1 MTERRGPKALEL
13 WCRRITE
20 GYPGVNVQN
29 MTTSWRDGLAFCAMI
44 HHFRPDLIDFSSL
57 NKDDVYGNNEL
68 AFRTAEQHLGIPAL
82 LDAEDMASCSVPDR
96 LSILTYLSQ
105 FYQQFGGSSP
115 SRIARSRTPETS
127 SQQIT
132 PAESPASKAAP
143 RLGMRRE
150 VCVVCSMPVFLAEKL
165 VISKSTYHRTCFR
178 CARCHNQLTP
188 CSYYETEEGQYCC
201 ETCPDEDTTNISVSE
216 YDSLALGANDS
227 SIAIAAAESESLESQ
242 DQEISYHRS
251 LSDEEKQLKKLN
263 ESKDLKSTSQIAS
276 MRLNFMSSHLLSDT
290 VDSESEA
297 FDGGSKDQDVNASPD
312 IKSKDSLE
320 DLKTNLHSMTSRTI
334 NDKSVNNLDVSSS
347 VHRCLT
353 ATSDNLDNDI
363 NVDVDADVNVD
374 DNLIVN
380 DKDKNKDEFK
390 SQDTKEMVGVTGTD
404 VNQCL
409 SIVQKRLKLFEDLV
423 VNVNVIANNN
433 NDRDDK
439 ADGDANAGDK
449 DCDSETGVSGVSR
462 MEPDSLEV
470 CPRDDFTITEP
481 VSQAIAKPRDTC
493 VSIIN
498 ASVES
503 TEVEKKQDEDE
514 DEDGDRG
521 EVETYPDDM
530 NPFKSDE
537 ETDGKT
543 NDFERSNNPFDSDD
557 TEEVPKPAARTV
569 DAQSTKRLLKAPLNP
584 FWSDEDHES
593 EEDSKLEVPIPK
605 PRRSKLEK
613 SDLRRDD
620 FYASNSSLASST
632 STTPSSYYRK
642 RRPAPPPPDKSVTGT
657 PDKFNDSGIRTPRP
671 RKSKPAPPP
680 PMPTSTPLS
689 MGIEKLSL
697 TNDSPISNKM
707 NINANVNNR
716 LIGMEEDAERENQS
730 WEDIKV
736 SKNEANR
743 TKQSMSRSESNQD
756 YTKFDKSCQGKWK
769 RKKAPAPA
777 RPIPQRRKIKVMSM
791 KDVKLELAEI
801 EMQQLGLE
809 KQGVRLEQLI
819 RNKCENDQKD
829 DEDNN
834 ESSLSMDADELV
846 LELFALVNEKN
857 ELFRRQAELMLLRRQ
872 HRLEEE
878 HADIEYQIRCLI
890 CQPEATK
897 TDFDKQREE
906 ALIQR
911 LVEIVE
917 KRSEIVECLE
927 MDRRREVEED
937 KSINMHMELYT
948 AKKVNQ
954 EEPKTHK
961 GKKIKLK
968 EKLHIKEKNLLKKGH
983 KKDADKDVDETE
995 VKVKRQNKRKWF

>member
-1 MTERRGPKALEL
+1 
-13 WCRRITE
+13 
-20 GYPGVNVQN
+20 
-29 MTTSWRDGLAFCAMI
+29 
-44 HHFRPDLIDFSSL
+44 
-57 NKDDVYGNNEL
+57 
-68 AFRTAEQHLGIPAL
+68 
-82 LDAEDMASCSVPDR
+82 
-96 LSILTYLSQ
+96 
-105 FYQQFGGSSP
+105 
-115 SRIARSRTPETS
+115 
-127 SQQIT
+127 
-132 PAESPASKAAP
+132 
-143 RLGMRRE
+143 MRRE